1 MAETSTALAITSVD
15 QIMSANIGSAFC
27 TLDMENA
34 DRKTK
39 AQIANALNNPDH
51 TVKSMVNK
59 TIKVKNFLIE
69 VAEILNDDTG
79 EIDRV
84 PRIILFDEKNETY
97 LAHSIGMFN
106 AIRSAC
112 RTFGNAPWDDPLNFE
127 ICEKPTKNGF
137 MLTAKIS

>member
-1 MAETSTALAITSVD
+1 MADTTALAITSVD
-15 QIMSANIGSAFC
+15 QIMAADLGSAFC
-27 TLDMENA
+27 TLDMNNA

-69 VAEILNDDTG
+69 VAELFDEKTG
-79 EIDRV
+79 EIERV
-84 PRIILFDEKNETY
+84 PRIIFFDENNETY
-97 LAHSIGMFN
+97 LAHSKGMFN
-106 AIRSAC
+106 ALRSAC

>member
-1 MAETSTALAITSVD
+1 MTNELAIVNVESVMTAD
-15 QIMSANIGSAFC
+15 LGTTIC
-27 TLDMENA
+27 TLDVENA
-34 DRKTK
+34 DRNTK

-69 VAEILNDDTG
+69 VTEILNEETG

-97 LAHSIGMFN
+97 LAHSLGMFN
-106 AIRSAC
+106 AIKNAC
-112 RTFGNAPWDDPLNFE
+112 RIFGNAPWDDPLNFE
-127 ICEKPTKNGF
+127 ICEKSTKNGF